1 MPGLGLFMSQ
11 VFNGLA
17 LGILLALIAAGLTII
32 YGTLGL
38 INFAHGALFVVGAY
52 AGFSTYLA
60 TESFVLSIA
69 VGALAAMVVGLVL
82 ERTLIRKFYSRPV
95 EDQILVTFGI
105 SIVVVEIIRA
115 IYGGIGQRVPVPSW
129 GEGVVDMG
137 FVTYPTYRIAIVLIA
152 AAVLGLCWLV
162 LYRTRLGLIVRSGI
176 EDSLMV
182 RLLGIDIQRAFLV
195 VFGVGAAAAGFAGM
209 IYAPIVSIVPDM
221 GFRILIQSFV
231 VVVLGGVGS
240 FPGAVLGGL
249 VAGQILSLTSLFNPV
264 YSDVMLFAA
273 MALILIIKPQGL
285 LGVEGRA

>member
-1 MPGLGLFMSQ
+1 MPGIGLFMSQ

-32 YGTLGL
+32 YGTLGV

-52 AGFSTYLA
+52 AGFSTYMA
-60 TESFVLSIA
+60 TDSFVLSIA
-69 VGALAAMVVGLVL
+69 AGAVAAMVVGLVL
-82 ERTLIRKFYSRPV
+82 ERGLIRKFYSRPV

-105 SIVVVEIIRA
+105 SIVLVEIIRG

-137 FVTYPTYRIAIVLIA
+137 FVVYPLYRIEILAIATA
-152 AAVLGLCWLV
+152 ALGLCWVV

-176 EDSLMV
+176 EDALMV
-182 RLLGIDIQRAFLV
+182 RLLGINIQRAFLV

-221 GFRILIQSFV
+221 GFRVLIQSFV

-240 FPGAVLGGL
+240 FPGAILGGL

-273 MALILIIKPQGL
+273 MALILIVRPQGL

>member
-1 MPGLGLFMSQ
+1 MPGIGLFMSQ

-17 LGILLALIAAGLTII
+17 LGILLSLIAAGLTII
-32 YGTLGL
+32 YGTLGV

-52 AGFSTYLA
+52 AGFSTYMA
-60 TESFVLSIA
+60 SGSFVLSIA
-69 VGALAAMVVGLVL
+69 AGAVAAMVVGLAL
-82 ERTLIRKFYSRPV
+82 ERGLIRRFYARPV

-105 SIVVVEIIRA
+105 SIVLVEIIRG

-137 FVTYPTYRIAIVLIA
+137 FVTYPLYRIEILAIATA
-152 AAVLGLCWLV
+152 ALGLCWLV

-176 EDSLMV
+176 EDALMV

-221 GFRILIQSFV
+221 GFRVLIQSFV

-240 FPGAVLGGL
+240 FPGAILGGL

-273 MALILIIKPQGL
+273 MALILIVRPQGL

>member
-1 MPGLGLFMSQ
+1 MPGIGLIMSQ

-17 LGILLALIAAGLTII
+17 LGILLSLIAAGLTII

-52 AGFSTYLA
+52 AGFSIFTA
-60 TESFVLSIA
+60 SGSFILSIA
-69 VGALAAMVVGLVL
+69 GGALAAMIVGLIL
-82 ERTLIRKFYSRPV
+82 ERGLIKRFYNRPV

-105 SIVVVEIIRA
+105 SIVLVEIIRG
-115 IYGGIGQRVPVPSW
+115 IYGGVGQRVPLPSW

-137 FVTYPTYRIAIVLIA
+137 FVVYPLYRIEILGIA
-152 AAVLGLCWLV
+152 AAALGACWLM

-176 EDSLMV
+176 EDALMV
-182 RLLGIDIQRAFLV
+182 RLLGINIQRAFLV
-195 VFGVGAAAAGFAGM
+195 VFGVGAAAAGFAGV
-209 IYAPIVSIVPDM
+209 IYGPIVSIIPDM
-221 GFRILIQSFV
+221 GFRVLIQSFV
-231 VVVLGGVGS
+231 VVVIGGVGS
-240 FPGAVLGGL
+240 FPGAILGGL

-273 MALILIIKPQGL
+273 MALILILKPQGL

>member
-1 MPGLGLFMSQ
+1 MPGIGLFMSQ

-32 YGTLGL
+32 YGTLGV
-38 INFAHGALFVVGAY
+38 INFALGALFVVGAY
-52 AGFSTYLA
+52 AGFSTYMA
-60 TESFVLSIA
+60 TDSFVLSIA
-69 VGALAAMVVGLVL
+69 AGAVAAMVVGLVL
-82 ERTLIRKFYSRPV
+82 ERGLIRKFYSRPV

-105 SIVVVEIIRA
+105 SIVLVEIIRG

-137 FVTYPTYRIAIVLIA
+137 FVVYPLYRIEILAIATA
-152 AAVLGLCWLV
+152 ALGLCWVV

-176 EDSLMV
+176 EDALMV
-182 RLLGIDIQRAFLV
+182 RLLGINIQRAFLV

-221 GFRILIQSFV
+221 GFRVLIQSFV

-240 FPGAVLGGL
+240 FPGAILGGL

-273 MALILIIKPQGL
+273 MALILIVRPQGL

>member
-1 MPGLGLFMSQ
+1 MPSLGLFMSQ

-17 LGILLALIAAGLTII
+17 LGVLLSLIAAGLTII
-32 YGTLGL
+32 YGTLGV

-52 AGFSTYLA
+52 AGFSIFTS
-60 TESFVLSIA
+60 TGSFLLSIA
-69 VGALAAMVVGLVL
+69 GGSLAAMVVGLIM
-82 ERTLIRKFYSRPV
+82 ERGLIKRFYNRPV

-105 SIVVVEIIRA
+105 SIVLVEIIRA
-115 IYGGIGQRVPVPSW
+115 IYGGVGQRVPVPSW

-137 FVTYPTYRIAIVLIA
+137 FVVYPLYRIQILAIA
-152 AAVLGLCWLV
+152 AGALGLCWMV
-162 LYRTRLGLIVRSGI
+162 LYRTRLGLIIRSGI
-176 EDSLMV
+176 EDALMT
-182 RLLGIDIQRAFLV
+182 RLLGINIQRAFLV

-221 GFRILIQSFV
+221 GFRVLIQSFV

-240 FPGAVLGGL
+240 FPGAILGGL
-249 VAGQILSLTSLFNPV
+249 IAGQILSLTSLFNPV

-273 MALILIIKPQGL
+273 MALVLILRPQGL

>member
-1 MPGLGLFMSQ
+1 MSQ

-32 YGTLGL
+32 YGTLGV

-52 AGFSTYLA
+52 AGFSTYMA
-60 TESFVLSIA
+60 TDSFVLSIA
-69 VGALAAMVVGLVL
+69 AGAVAAMVVGLVL
-82 ERTLIRKFYSRPV
+82 ERGLIRKFYSRPV

-105 SIVVVEIIRA
+105 SIVLVEIIRG

-137 FVTYPTYRIAIVLIA
+137 FVVYPLYRIEILAIATA
-152 AAVLGLCWLV
+152 ALGLCWVV

-176 EDSLMV
+176 EDALMV
-182 RLLGIDIQRAFLV
+182 RLLGINIQRAFLV

-221 GFRILIQSFV
+221 GFRVLIQSFV

-240 FPGAVLGGL
+240 FPGAILGGL

-273 MALILIIKPQGL
+273 MALILIVRPQGL

>member
-1 MPGLGLFMSQ
+1 MPSLGLFMSQ

-17 LGILLALIAAGLTII
+17 LGVLLSLIAAGLTII
-32 YGTLGL
+32 YGTLGV

-52 AGFSTYLA
+52 AGFSVYTF
-60 TESFVLSIA
+60 TDSFVLSIA
-69 VGALAAMVVGLVL
+69 GGAAAAMIVGLIM
-82 ERTLIRKFYSRPV
+82 ERGLIKRFYNRPV

-105 SIVVVEIIRA
+105 SIVLVEIIRA
-115 IYGGIGQRVPVPSW
+115 IYGGVGQRVPIPTW

-137 FVTYPTYRIAIVLIA
+137 FVVYPLYRIQILAIA
-152 AAVLGLCWLV
+152 AGALGLCWMV
-162 LYRTRLGLIVRSGI
+162 LYRTRLGLIIRSGI
-176 EDSLMV
+176 EDALMV
-182 RLLGIDIQRAFLV
+182 RLLGINIQRAFLV
-195 VFGVGAAAAGFAGM
+195 VFGVGAAAAGFAGV

-240 FPGAVLGGL
+240 FPGAILGGL
-249 VAGQILSLTSLFNPV
+249 IAGQILSLTSLVNPV

-273 MALILIIKPQGL
+273 MALVLILRPQGL

>member
-1 MPGLGLFMSQ
+1 MPSLGLVMSQ

-17 LGILLALIAAGLTII
+17 LGVLLSLIAAGLTII
-32 YGTLGL
+32 YGTLGV

-52 AGFSTYLA
+52 AGFSIFTV
-60 TESFVLSIA
+60 TNSFIISIIGGA
-69 VGALAAMVVGLVL
+69 VAAMLVGLIM
-82 ERTLIRKFYSRPV
+82 ERGLIKRFYNRPV

-105 SIVVVEIIRA
+105 SIVIVEIIRA
-115 IYGGIGQRVPVPSW
+115 IFGGVGQRVPVPTW
-129 GEGVVDMG
+129 GEGVVDLG
-137 FVTYPTYRIAIVLIA
+137 FVVYPLYRIQILAIA
-152 AAVLGLCWLV
+152 AGALGLCWLV

-176 EDSLMV
+176 EDALMV
-182 RLLGIDIQRAFLV
+182 RLLGINIQRAFLV

-221 GFRILIQSFV
+221 GFRVLIQSFV

-240 FPGAVLGGL
+240 FPGAILGGL
-249 VAGQILSLTSLFNPV
+249 VVGQILSLTSLFNPV

-273 MALILIIKPQGL
+273 MALILIVRPQGL

>member
-69 VGALAAMVVGLVL
+69 AGALAAMVVGLAL
-82 ERTLIRKFYSRPV
+82 ERGLIRKFYSRPV

-115 IYGGIGQRVPVPSW
+115 IYGGVGQRVPVPSW

-137 FVTYPTYRIAIVLIA
+137 FVTYPLYRIEILLIA
-152 AAVLGLCWLV
+152 AVALGLCWLV

-182 RLLGIDIQRAFLV
+182 RLLGINIQRAFLV

-221 GFRILIQSFV
+221 GFRVLIQSFV

-273 MALILIIKPQGL
+273 MALILIVRPQGL

>member
-1 MPGLGLFMSQ
+1 MSQ

-17 LGILLALIAAGLTII
+17 LGVLLSLIAAGLTII
-32 YGTLGL
+32 YGTLGV

-52 AGFSTYLA
+52 AGFSVFTF
-60 TESFVLSIA
+60 TGSFVLSIA
-69 VGALAAMVVGLVL
+69 GGAVAAMLVGLIM
-82 ERTLIRKFYSRPV
+82 ERGLIKRFYGRPV

-105 SIVVVEIIRA
+105 SIVLVEVIRA
-115 IYGGIGQRVPVPSW
+115 IYGGVGQRVPIPSW

-137 FVTYPTYRIAIVLIA
+137 FVVYPLYRIQILAIA
-152 AAVLGLCWLV
+152 AGALGLCWMV
-162 LYRTRLGLIVRSGI
+162 LYRTRLGLIIRSGI
-176 EDSLMV
+176 EDALMV
-182 RLLGIDIQRAFLV
+182 RLLGINIQRAFLV

-240 FPGAVLGGL
+240 FPGAILGGL
-249 VAGQILSLTSLFNPV
+249 IAGQILSLTSLVNPV

-273 MALILIIKPQGL
+273 MALVLIFRPQGL

>member
-1 MPGLGLFMSQ
+1 MSQ

-17 LGILLALIAAGLTII
+17 LGVLLSLIAAGLTII
-32 YGTLGL
+32 YGTLGV
-38 INFAHGALFVVGAY
+38 INFAHGAVFVVGAY
-52 AGFSTYLA
+52 AGFSVFTF
-60 TESFVLSIA
+60 TGSFVLSIA
-69 VGALAAMVVGLVL
+69 GGAVAAMLVGLIM
-82 ERTLIRKFYSRPV
+82 ERGLIKRFYGRPV

-105 SIVVVEIIRA
+105 SSVLVEVIRA
-115 IYGGIGQRVPVPSW
+115 IYGGVGQRVPIPSW

-137 FVTYPTYRIAIVLIA
+137 FVVYPLYRIQILAIA
-152 AAVLGLCWLV
+152 AGALGLCWMV
-162 LYRTRLGLIVRSGI
+162 LYRTRLGLIIRSGI
-176 EDSLMV
+176 EDALMV
-182 RLLGIDIQRAFLV
+182 RLLGINIQRAFLV

-240 FPGAVLGGL
+240 FPGAILGGL
-249 VAGQILSLTSLFNPV
+249 IAGQILSLTSLVNPV

-273 MALILIIKPQGL
+273 MALVLIFRPQGL